1 MLLATGLV
9 ENPGRTHVIAAQG
22 LLEDLRDGVLAVL
35 DKDDPGEL
43 ETHGRTKAY
52 FDELSKDPDYVTPQN
67 FLKPLLGDES
77 MAEYMM
83 LHAAARQMLL
93 DRWPKSEMD
102 TVMGSVSMPPDEE
115 SELQWL
121 LEADTIE
128 NPNRLP
134 KDLAAAALLPECVEV
149 FSTAFPKTYDWLV
162 LELKTR
168 MIEKF
173 AGGWRP
179 EFWVEDALRIFMKM
193 AFDAAVELSPEPDP
207 PEAPEVSKKGFDS
220 KSLKTPAQ
228 NSDFPATT

>member
-115 SELQWL
+115 SGFSRRIPSRIPIGFPRTWPRRRFYRNAWRCSL
-121 LEADTIE
+121 
-128 NPNRLP
+128 RRSP
-134 KDLAAAALLPECVEV
+134 K
-149 FSTAFPKTYDWLV
+149 
-162 LELKTR
+162 R
-168 MIEKF
+168 MTGSF
-173 AGGWRP
+173 
-179 EFWVEDALRIFMKM
+179 
-193 AFDAAVELSPEPDP
+193 
-207 PEAPEVSKKGFDS
+207 
-220 KSLKTPAQ
+220 
-228 NSDFPATT
+228 